1 MAKISFTCFKENMVI
16 KLDIPY
22 RQRQS
27 ASDIISAFNSVKSPI
42 QTILNS
48 GNKTKIKTAL
58 GEINA
63 QTGMSDIAS
72 DSVSF
77 LDGTRKI
84 ILSSENPYSIKL
96 AEQNTKT
103 SAIERDLF
111 ISNNGSAEA
120 RGFDNK
126 TAVENF
132 VSEVCEMLDFPLLKL
147 RRMFGNDNFVKF
159 LETFSHRAVLSP
171 KNMETANEIIAL
183 FGKIDK
189 HLMSIE
195 NQVSRSTVKNGYP
208 SIKTGVK
215 GSKQLTFSDLNGRD
229 YTVNVIADH
238 QSQTNL
244 VIKVTDSQNN
254 TKYII
259 IEPDGRVLK
268 SKKINRKCIIGDK
281 PEFYSQKELDAPE
294 IQEHLSVL
302 KSELEKYDE
311 YVLGKIEGR
320 NNVKAKYSTSTVG
333 VISNDSIK
341 IIKDIY
347 NKYLVMRKALLSLK
361 DAVRKNLA
369 KKKLGVQTVPGHNQ
383 AILYK
388 NAGPYQ
394 EDIHLSFPVVAGKPS
409 VKILVLGYQG
419 RVKESFFIQDG
430 KLVKFDAN
438 NTSRSKR
445 ADIKFNYHTQEEIDA
460 SNLRVY
466 LEVMQKR
473 LADIVST
480 ISKGA
485 GWYR

>member
-1 MAKISFTCFKENMVI
+1 MAKIYFTCFKENMVI

-27 ASDIISAFNSVKSPI
+27 ASGIISAFNSVKTPI
-42 QTILNS
+42 RTILDS

-58 GEINA
+58 GEISA
-63 QTGMSDIAS
+63 QTGMTDIAS

-77 LDGTRKI
+77 VDGTRKI
-84 ILSSENPYSIKL
+84 ILSSENPYSMRL
-96 AEQNTKT
+96 AEQNN
-103 SAIERDLF
+103 SGIERDLF

-120 RGFDNK
+120 KGFESK

-132 VSEVCEMLDFPLLKL
+132 IGEVCEMLDFPLLKL

-159 LETFSHRAVLSP
+159 LETFSQRAVLSP

-183 FGKIDK
+183 FAKVDK
-189 HLMSIE
+189 NIMSIE

-208 SIKTGVK
+208 SIKTGVR
-215 GSKQLTFSDLNGRD
+215 GSKQLTFTDLNGRD
-229 YTVNVIADH
+229 YTVNVLANH

-244 VIKVTDSQNN
+244 VVRVADKENN
-254 TKYII
+254 TTNII

-281 PEFYSQKELDAPE
+281 PEYYSQKELDAPE
-294 IQEHLSVL
+294 IREHLLTL

-311 YVLGKIEGR
+311 YILERIEGR
-320 NNVKAKYSTSTVG
+320 NQFKAKNTTTSAG
-333 VISNDSIK
+333 MISKGSKK
-341 IIKDIY
+341 IIDDIY
-347 NKYLVMRKALLSLK
+347 NKYLVMRKALLVLK
-361 DAVRKNLA
+361 DAERKNLA
-369 KKKLGVQTVPGHNQ
+369 KSKLGVETFSGQNQ
-383 AILYK
+383 AILYR
-388 NAGPYQ
+388 NAGPYE
-394 EDIHLSFPVVAGKPS
+394 EDIHMSFPTVNGKPS
-409 VKILVLGYQG
+409 VKMLVLGYQG
-419 RVKESFFIQDG
+419 RVRESFFIQDG

-445 ADIKFNYHTQEEIDA
+445 KDTIFNYHSQEEIDA
-460 SNLRVY
+460 SKLNVY
-466 LEVMQKR
+466 LEAMQKR
-473 LADIVST
+473 LTDIVAE